1 MGTTQGKDLNFSME
15 RWSENIAGNTRA
27 NKKILLNTII

>member
-15 RWSENIAGNTRA
+15 RWSENIAGNTSGEY
-27 NKKILLNTII
+27 KKFF